1 MRADNIQNII
11 SNINELPYK
20 MILFDG
26 AWGIGKSYAINEA
39 LEDNPNVCKIS
50 MFGLKDP
57 RQIYH
62 EVLFQLVLK
71 NNTAGKIAETANNI
85 FSGISKL
92 CSKFGKAKDALQSI
106 YNERDVFFLLA
117 REFTSVHIIVIDD
130 LERTSAGI
138 NLEEVFGIVEE
149 LKKCSYVKVIL
160 VANTGELPED
170 KKAIFDKYN
179 EKVIERIYHITERS
193 EMVAWSKL
201 NIHAGFI
208 EKFLS
213 IHKVENLRTLE
224 KAQRFFEDVRLYCK
238 EDEQFLDE
246 VRLICFAVVVESTDK
261 LYYKEVNPD
270 DTDSMHKTVSDI
282 GNMLEHRLEK
292 YLYGI
297 KCRNNLAKIVLSYY
311 EDGVINKEQLNVEYE
326 VFLKSGDKANYYK
339 SDEEIKRLLPDL
351 RKDMTES
358 STIIELNQFADSYI
372 IWSDILEENNES
384 VLLEYRNIL
393 NKMLKEAVREGKE
406 VDVSYLYELSH
417 MSSDKTKKIYQ
428 EEIES
433 MKKFL
438 IETYVEYLQNTTH
451 GKKAYEYSRK
461 LRNYYGNSSY
471 HDIIVSESKKLY
483 NENSFPISE
492 VDEEQYFTCRNIMD
506 ILYRSDGEKFLQY
519 CDALKEKCDNMS
531 KHRIETLLGQ
541 LVKK

>member
-1 MRADNIQNII
+1 MRADNIKNII
-11 SNINELPYK
+11 SNINELPYNA
-20 MILFDG
+20 ILFDG

-160 VANTGELPED
+160 VANTKELQD

-201 NIHAGFI
+201 NIHAVFI

-213 IHKVENLRTLE
+213 IHNVKNLRTLE

-238 EDEQFLDE
+238 DDEPFLDE
-246 VRLICFAVVVESTDK
+246 VRLICFAVVVESTDN
-261 LYYKEVNPD
+261 LYYKEADSNA
-270 DTDSMHKTVSDI
+270 TDSMRKTVSDI
-282 GNMLEHRLEK
+282 GNMLEHRLER
-292 YLYGI
+292 YLFGI
-297 KCRNNLAKIVLSYY
+297 KCRNSLAKIVLSYY

-326 VFLKSGDKANYYK
+326 MFLKSGDKANYYK

-351 RKDMTES
+351 RKDMTGS

-393 NKMLKEAVREGKE
+393 NKMLKKAVRDRKE
-406 VDVSYLYELSH
+406 ADVSYLYELSH

-461 LRNYYGNSSY
+461 LRNYYGDSSY

-519 CDALKEKCDNMS
+519 CDDLKEKCDNMS

-541 LVKK
+541 IVKN

>member
-1 MRADNIQNII
+1 MKADNIKNII
-11 SNINELPYK
+11 SDIDHLPYRA
-20 MILFDG
+20 ILFDG
-26 AWGIGKSYAINEA
+26 TWGIGKSYAVNEA
-39 LEDNPNVCKIS
+39 LEANPNVCKIS

-160 VANTGELPED
+160 VANTKELQD

-201 NIHAGFI
+201 NIHAVFI

-213 IHKVENLRTLE
+213 IHNVKNLRTLE

-238 EDEQFLDE
+238 DDEPFLDE
-246 VRLICFAVVVESTDK
+246 VRLICFAVVVESTDN
-261 LYYKEVNPD
+261 LYYKEADSNA
-270 DTDSMHKTVSDI
+270 TDSMRKTVSDI
-282 GNMLEHRLEK
+282 GNMLEHRLER
-292 YLYGI
+292 YLFGI
-297 KCRNNLAKIVLSYY
+297 KCRNSLAKIVLSYY

-326 VFLKSGDKANYYK
+326 MFLKSGDKANYYK

-351 RKDMTES
+351 RKDMTGS

-393 NKMLKEAVREGKE
+393 NKMLKKAVRDRKE
-406 VDVSYLYELSH
+406 ADVSYLYELSH

-461 LRNYYGNSSY
+461 LRNYYGDSSY

-519 CDALKEKCDNMS
+519 CDDLKEKCDNMS

-541 LVKK
+541 IVKN

>member
-1 MRADNIQNII
+1 MRADNIKNII
-11 SNINELPYK
+11 SNINELPYNA
-20 MILFDG
+20 ILFDG

-160 VANTGELPED
+160 VANTKELQD

-201 NIHAGFI
+201 NIHAVFI

-213 IHKVENLRTLE
+213 IHNVKNLRTLE

-238 EDEQFLDE
+238 DDEPFLDE
-246 VRLICFAVVVESTDK
+246 VRLICFAVVVESTDN
-261 LYYKEVNPD
+261 LYYKEADSNA
-270 DTDSMHKTVSDI
+270 TDSMRKTVSNI
-282 GNMLEHRLEK
+282 GNMLEHRLER
-292 YLYGI
+292 YLFGI
-297 KCRNNLAKIVLSYY
+297 KCRNSLAKIVLSYY

-326 VFLKSGDKANYYK
+326 MFLKSGDKANYYK

-351 RKDMTES
+351 RKDMTGS

-393 NKMLKEAVREGKE
+393 NKMLKKAVRDRKE
-406 VDVSYLYELSH
+406 ADVSYLYELSH

-461 LRNYYGNSSY
+461 LRNYYGDSSY

-519 CDALKEKCDNMS
+519 CDDLKEKCDNMS

-541 LVKK
+541 IVKN

>member
-1 MRADNIQNII
+1 MKTD
-11 SNINELPYK
+11 
-20 MILFDG
+20 
-26 AWGIGKSYAINEA
+26 
-39 LEDNPNVCKIS
+39 
-50 MFGLKDP
+50 
-57 RQIYH
+57 
-62 EVLFQLVLK
+62 
-71 NNTAGKIAETANNI
+71 T
-85 FSGISKL
+85 
-92 CSKFGKAKDALQSI
+92 
-106 YNERDVFFLLA
+106 
-117 REFTSVHIIVIDD
+117 
-130 LERTSAGI
+130 
-138 NLEEVFGIVEE
+138 
-149 LKKCSYVKVIL
+149 KKCSYVKVIL

-238 EDEQFLDE
+238 DDEQFLDE

-261 LYYKEVNPD
+261 LYYKEANPD

-358 STIIELNQFADSYI
+358 STIIELNQFVDSYI

-393 NKMLKEAVREGKE
+393 NKMLKEAVRDGKE
-406 VDVSYLYELSH
+406 ADVSYLYELSH

-428 EEIES
+428 EEIEN

-451 GKKAYEYSRK
+451 GEKAYEYSRK
-461 LRNYYGNSSY
+461 LRNYYGDSFY

-531 KHRIETLLGQ
+531 RHRIETLLGQ
-541 LVKK
+541 IVKK

>member
-1 MRADNIQNII
+1 MRADNIKNII
-11 SNINELPYK
+11 SNINELPYNA
-20 MILFDG
+20 ILFDG

-160 VANTGELPED
+160 VANTKELQD

-179 EKVIERIYHITERS
+179 VKVIERIYHITERS

-201 NIHAGFI
+201 NIHAVFI

-213 IHKVENLRTLE
+213 IHNVKNLRTLE

-238 EDEQFLDE
+238 DDEPFLDE
-246 VRLICFAVVVESTDK
+246 VRLICFAVVVESTDN
-261 LYYKEVNPD
+261 LYYKEADSNA
-270 DTDSMHKTVSDI
+270 TDSMRKTVSDI
-282 GNMLEHRLEK
+282 GNMLEHRLER
-292 YLYGI
+292 YLFGI
-297 KCRNNLAKIVLSYY
+297 KCRNSLAKIVLSYY

-326 VFLKSGDKANYYK
+326 MFLKSGDKANYYK

-351 RKDMTES
+351 RKDMTGS

-393 NKMLKEAVREGKE
+393 NKMLKKAVRDRKE
-406 VDVSYLYELSH
+406 ADVSYLYELSH

-461 LRNYYGNSSY
+461 LRNYYGDSSY

-519 CDALKEKCDNMS
+519 CDDLKEKCDNMS

-541 LVKK
+541 IVKN

>member
-1 MRADNIQNII
+1 MRADNIKNII

-20 MILFDG
+20 AILFDG

-160 VANTGELPED
+160 VANTKELQD

-201 NIHAGFI
+201 NIHAVFI

-213 IHKVENLRTLE
+213 IHNVKNLRTLE

-238 EDEQFLDE
+238 DDEPFLDE
-246 VRLICFAVVVESTDK
+246 VRLICFAVVVESTDN
-261 LYYKEVNPD
+261 LYYKEADSNA
-270 DTDSMHKTVSDI
+270 TDSMRKTVSDI
-282 GNMLEHRLEK
+282 GNMLEHRLER
-292 YLYGI
+292 YLFGI
-297 KCRNNLAKIVLSYY
+297 KCRNSLAKIVLSYY

-326 VFLKSGDKANYYK
+326 MFLKSGDKANYYK

-351 RKDMTES
+351 RKDMTGS

-393 NKMLKEAVREGKE
+393 NKMLKKAVRDRKE
-406 VDVSYLYELSH
+406 ADVSYLYELSH

-461 LRNYYGNSSY
+461 LRNYYGDSSY

-519 CDALKEKCDNMS
+519 CDDLKEKCDNMS

-541 LVKK
+541 IVKN

>member
-1 MRADNIQNII
+1 MRADNIKNII

-20 MILFDG
+20 AILFDG

-71 NNTAGKIAETANNI
+71 NNTTGKIAETANNI

-138 NLEEVFGIVEE
+138 NLEEIFGIVEE

-160 VANTGELPED
+160 VANTKELQD

-201 NIHAGFI
+201 NIHAVFI

-213 IHKVENLRTLE
+213 IHNVKNLRTLE

-238 EDEQFLDE
+238 DDEPFLDE
-246 VRLICFAVVVESTDK
+246 VRLICFAVVVESTDN
-261 LYYKEVNPD
+261 LYYKEADSNA
-270 DTDSMHKTVSDI
+270 TDSMRKTVSDI
-282 GNMLEHRLEK
+282 GNMLEHRLER
-292 YLYGI
+292 YLFGI
-297 KCRNNLAKIVLSYY
+297 KCRNSLAKIVLSYY

-326 VFLKSGDKANYYK
+326 MFLKSGDKANYYK

-351 RKDMTES
+351 RKDMTGS

-393 NKMLKEAVREGKE
+393 NKMLKKAVRDRKE
-406 VDVSYLYELSH
+406 ADVSYLYELSH

-461 LRNYYGNSSY
+461 LRNYYGDSSY

-519 CDALKEKCDNMS
+519 CDDLKEKCDNMS

-541 LVKK
+541 IVKN